1 MMNLFDK
8 ELTARKLMLNQ
19 KISDIY
25 SYVTIT
31 PDGFILSNEPYVK
44 TRTVLPKRYIINDG
58 AIVLFWD
65 DGTKTIVKRAK
76 DDTDDVVK
84 GFLWA
89 YFEKMSGM
97 SKTQANKYLK
107 DIASSRSEVEVI

>member
-1 MMNLFDK
+1 MMNLLDK
-8 ELTARKLMLNQ
+8 ELTARELPLPNMLN
-19 KISDIY
+19 I
-25 SYVTIT
+25 
-31 PDGFILSNEPYVK
+31 PFEFIHFELPSACD
-44 TRTVLPKRYIINDG
+44 LPKRYIINDG
-58 AIVLFWD
+58 AIVLFWN

-107 DIASSRSEVEVI
+107 DIASSRSEIEVI